1 MLDIFFILIFVV
13 ILPLFVLFVGFGC
26 LYENYLNPLP
36 KFKNGDKSDNSI
48 EFVKTRKIVK

>member
-13 ILPLFVLFVGFGC
+13 ILPLFVLFVGFEC